1 MEFLKVNIF
10 KEKEGEREREEKYYK
25 KKQQYFFF
33 PFLFFLKNLVWDSV
47 KAKPQRIA
55 GEGCGVSEERA
66 RATRTTLGRVFSYL
80 PSFHCT
86 WRNDSCAQFL
96 KQNYIS
102 IFILKKKSIMIVPE
116 PLEMGKGQDPLTC
129 VQD

>member
-10 KEKEGEREREEKYYK
+10 KEKEGGERERKKYYK
-25 KKQQYFFF
+25 KKQQYIFF
-33 PFLFFLKNLVWDSV
+33 PFLFFLKNLVWDSL

-66 RATRTTLGRVFSYL
+66 QATRATLGRVFSCL

-86 WRNDSCAQFL
+86 WRNDSCTQFL
-96 KQNYIS
+96 EQNYIS
-102 IFILKKKSIMIVPE
+102 IFILKKH
-116 PLEMGKGQDPLTC
+116 Q
-129 VQD
+129 

>member
-10 KEKEGEREREEKYYK
+10 KEKEGERERKNITRRSSNT
-25 KKQQYFFF
+25 FFF
-33 PFLFFLKNLVWDSV
+33 LSFFLKNLVWDSL

-66 RATRTTLGRVFSYL
+66 RATRTTLRRVFSYL

-86 WRNDSCAQFL
+86 WRNYSCTQFL
-96 KQNYIS
+96 KQNYIN
-102 IFILKKKSIMIVPE
+102 IFIQKKKVNDCARAT
-116 PLEMGKGQDPLTC
+116 GNG
-129 VQD
+129 